1 MSFASRRLLVPS
13 LALAVAFAST
23 AARAEA
29 PARVTVVPYAP
40 LYGSVPQSF
49 GDKAASALADELG
62 AQDSLK
68 VVEVT
73 DGAASKKAAAPGE
86 AELAVAKK
94 KVAEAKSL
102 FSRAEASAKARKIKP
117 AADSY
122 ERGIKLF
129 LQGLPGADDLEPL
142 ADAHVQLAVARVR
155 LGQEDGARKVLAD
168 LARLDPMRELREE
181 DVSKTIVEWHA
192 QARREAFAQQ
202 RGELKIES
210 TPAGARVRFNG
221 QDVGET
227 PIVLQ
232 GVLPGTHYVS
242 IEKPG
247 QGAVFEQVTVEPRA
261 RETLSAE
268 LDGGQK
274 GGPLAELS
282 RVLAGNVLDAA
293 AVELARTI
301 GQKSGAD
308 FVLFGALYQPS
319 SDFVQAKTWALR
331 TADGALAEQPG
342 MQFDAE
348 MINAAIE
355 VFKVAGDFGVKVDDF
370 VGVKLPAAQPL
381 FPNARAPRTSDS
393 VTLVTVTPASIGQ
406 QAGAEEDGQRS
417 GRRVVSGRRAP
428 VATPAPAPRA
438 PAVTQ
443 PEEDAADEAPR
454 RVLRERRRIGE
465 DPEPEPAPKA
475 KDTRKTAEV
484 DLSLDAKKTEPAE
497 RQIDLTP
504 RQLPRSSNLS
514 PEELAALNRKLEDG
528 EGSNVGRIVL
538 WSTVGVVGAGA
549 IAAGVFFLLQPQSP
563 SSATATINWTP

>member
-13 LALAVAFAST
+13 LALAVVLAT
-23 AARAEA
+23 NAARAEA

-40 LYGSVPQSF
+40 LYGTLPQSL
-49 GDKAASALADELG
+49 GDKATSALADELA

-68 VVEVT
+68 VVEAT
-73 DGAASKKAAAPGE
+73 DGAAAKKAAAPGE
-86 AELAVAKK
+86 AELAAAKK
-94 KVAEAKSL
+94 KVAEANSL
-102 FSRAEASAKARKIKP
+102 FTRADSFAKGRRFKQ
-117 AADSY
+117 AADTY
-122 ERGIKLF
+122 ERGIKFF
-129 LQGLPGADDLEPL
+129 LQGLQGADDLAPL

-192 QARREAFAQQ
+192 QARREAFAQA

-210 TPAGARVRFNG
+210 TPAGALVKFNG
-221 QDVGET
+221 QEVGET
-227 PIVLQ
+227 PLVLQ

-242 IEKPG
+242 IEKAG
-247 QGAVFEQVTVEPRA
+247 HGVAFEQVTVESRD
-261 RETLSAE
+261 RESLSVE
-268 LDGGQK
+268 LVGGQK

-282 RVLAGNVLDAA
+282 SVLAGNELNAA

-331 TADGALAEQPG
+331 TEDGAIAEQPA
-342 MQFDAE
+342 MQFDVE
-348 MINAAIE
+348 MLNAAIE

-370 VGVKLPAAQPL
+370 GGVKLPAAQPL

-406 QAGAEEDGQRS
+406 QAGADDEPRS

-428 VATPAPAPRA
+428 VTTPAPAPRA

-443 PEEDAADEAPR
+443 PEEETEEAPR

-475 KDTRKTAEV
+475 KDTRKTADI

-514 PEELAALNRKLEDG
+514 PEELAALNRQLEGG
-528 EGSNVGRIVL
+528 EGSNVGRILL
-538 WSTVGVVGAGA
+538 WSGVGVVGAGA
-549 IAAGVFFLLQPQSP
+549 IAAGVFFLLQPQTP
-563 SSATATINWTP
+563 TSATATINWTP